1 MGRQSR
7 NKRDRRELVRRSE
20 DQQQVDPRYSQQPQ
34 FLARIQGYMF
44 SGPLPPPE
52 ILAKYD
58 DVSPGFA
65 ERLMTMAEN
74 NQAHR
79 HAMEREVI
87 PARAKLELRGQIIGA
102 AIAFLVLA
110 FAGWFVYLGKSTTA
124 IGLVVGE
131 AVTLV
136 GLFLYSDMRKRQDL
150 TKKKGS

>member
-1 MGRQSR
+1 
-7 NKRDRRELVRRSE
+7 
-20 DQQQVDPRYSQQPQ
+20 
-34 FLARIQGYMF
+34 MF